1 MSQLFALGG
10 QSTRASASTS
20 LLPINIQGG
29 FPLWLTGLISFTALD
44 ILSSPLA
51 LYAICLLFK
60 TKKSGLLDSIYP
72 LNPKLYFLISGNLH
86 LHV

>member
-1 MSQLFALGG
+1 MSQLFASGG
-10 QSTRASASTS
+10 QSTRAAASTS

-29 FPLWLTGLISFTALD
+29 FSLGLTGLIFTALD
-44 ILSSPLA
+44 TLSSPLA

-60 TKKSGLLDSIYP
+60 TKKSVLLDSMYP
-72 LNPKLYFLISGNLH
+72 LNPKLCFFLISGNLH